1 MRQEGRQLLITNY
14 FILLPGAILTEDKE
28 VELGGNVTL
37 RCILTGSLELVHASW
52 KKQTNGSSV
61 NIAVLS
67 KNSTHTNKY
76 IAEEYGSR
84 LSFRSLALNDTA
96 ITIWNVSIS
105 ESSCYECIFNIFPTG
120 PISNKTCLLVY
131 GESVLK

>member
-1 MRQEGRQLLITNY
+1 M
-14 FILLPGAILTEDKE
+14 TEDKE

-37 RCILTGSLELVHASW
+37 RCILTESLELVHVSW
-52 KKQTNGSSV
+52 KKQMNGSSV
-61 NIAVLS
+61 NIAALS
-67 KNSTHTNKY
+67 KNNTHTNEY

-84 LSFRSLALNDTA
+84 LRFTSLALNDTA
-96 ITIWNVSIS
+96 ITIWNVGIS
-105 ESSCYECIFNIFPTG
+105 ESSCYECIFSIFPTG